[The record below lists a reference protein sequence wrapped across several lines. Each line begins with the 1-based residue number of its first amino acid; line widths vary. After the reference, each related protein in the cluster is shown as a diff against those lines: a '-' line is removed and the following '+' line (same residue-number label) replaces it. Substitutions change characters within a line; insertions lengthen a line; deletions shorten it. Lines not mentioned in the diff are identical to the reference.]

1 MSCMMDSLGQMT
13 EVIFKIIIFRICTY
27 LLHVLYV
34 TISDPFP
41 QDIIS
46 KVDANK
52 DKTISATEIIER
64 CFDKIDADQDGKI
77 SKQEFIN
84 ACSNSKEIS
93 TLLAPIQ
100 D

>member
-1 MSCMMDSLGQMT
+1 MIIL
-13 EVIFKIIIFRICTY
+13 KISFSELCTY
-27 LLHVLYV
+27 LIYVLYV

-77 SKQEFIN
+77 SKEEFVN
-84 ACSNSKEIS
+84 ACSNCKEIL
-93 TLLAPIQ
+93 TLLAPME

>member
-1 MSCMMDSLGQMT
+1 MMDSLGQMT
-13 EVIFKIIIFRICTY
+13 EVIFKNIILRICTF
-27 LLHVLYV
+27 LLYVRPYV

-77 SKQEFIN
+77 SKEEFVN
-84 ACSNSKEIS
+84 ACSNCKEIL
-93 TLLAPIQ
+93 TLLAPME

>member
-1 MSCMMDSLGQMT
+1 MFQKVVSN
-13 EVIFKIIIFRICTY
+13 
-27 LLHVLYV
+27 LHLQYHFQNSWLQYA

-46 KVDANK
+46 KVDANR
-52 DKTISATEIIER
+52 DKKISATEIIER

-77 SKQEFIN
+77 SKEDFVN
-84 ACSNSKEIS
+84 ACSNSKEIL